1 MHQKVAGESGSIT
14 FAVLTATLGG
24 LLFGYD
30 TAVISGAIEA
40 IDVNFIDP
48 RGLSPNAGDSLAGF
62 TVASAL
68 IGTVIGAAFAGA
80 LATRFGRRRSLILA
94 AVLFFLSAVGSA
106 WPEIGFGAPGSMGPD
121 ALTLFN
127 IYRILGGIGVGLA
140 SMISPMYIAEIAP
153 PERRGQLVT
162 WQQLAII
169 GGMLVVYFVNWGIAR
184 QGDEQWVL
192 TTGWRLM
199 FASECIPAVLFF
211 AMLFL
216 IPESPRW
223 LVQKGDEEGAVTVLH
238 SLGLR
243 RPGLLEEIRQSL
255 VVPRRPLFSY
265 GAILIAIGLL
275 LSVFQQFVGI
285 NVVLYYAPFIF
296 KSMGSSTDTA
306 LLQTVAVGAVNLGFT
321 VIAMLTVDRWGRK
334 PLMIAGAVVM
344 ALSMGTLGTL
354 FYVDSLGLGALLAML
369 VYIAGFALSWGP
381 VVWVL
386 LAEIFPNPVKGQAM
400 ALAVTAQWISNFL
413 VSWSFKIL
421 DGDPTLVAMFNHGF
435 AYWLYGAM
443 SVLAAIFVWK
453 MLPETKGRTLE
464 EMGLLWKAEERR

>member
-1 MHQKVAGESGSIT
+1 MHQKVAEKSGSIT

-48 RGLSPNAGDSLAGF
+48 RGLAPNVRDSLSGF

-68 IGTVIGAAFAGA
+68 IGTVIGAAMAGM

-94 AVLFFLSAVGSA
+94 AALFFASALGSA

-127 IYRILGGIGVGLA
+127 VYRILGGIGVGLA

-153 PERRGQLVT
+153 SERRGQLVT

-192 TTGWRLM
+192 STGWRLM

-211 AMLFL
+211 GMLFF

-223 LVQKGDEEGAVTVLH
+223 LVQKGDEEGAVRVLH

-243 RPGLLEEIRQSL
+243 RPGLLDEIRQSL
-255 VVPRRPLFSY
+255 VIPRRPLFSY
-265 GAILIAIGLL
+265 GAALIVVGLL

-306 LLQTVAVGAVNLGFT
+306 LLQTIAVGAINLGFT
-321 VIAMLTVDRWGRK
+321 VLAMLTVDRWGRK
-334 PLMIAGAVVM
+334 PLMITGAVVM

-413 VSWSFKIL
+413 VSWSFKVL

-443 SVLAAIFVWK
+443 SVLAALFVWK

-464 EMGLLWKAEERR
+464 EMGLLWKAEERP